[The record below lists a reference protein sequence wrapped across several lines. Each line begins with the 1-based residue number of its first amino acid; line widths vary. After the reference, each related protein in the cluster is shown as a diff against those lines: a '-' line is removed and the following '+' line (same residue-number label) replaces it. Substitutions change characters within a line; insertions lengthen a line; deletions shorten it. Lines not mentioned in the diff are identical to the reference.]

1 MNHIE
6 NQIEV
11 TCDSGRIDI
20 AVESMNMIIE
30 FKGTFNRDNLE
41 KGVAQLDRYAKSTG
55 MNRKVLIGLSPETE
69 SKKKGV
75 LEEIKRLEET
85 TVNLEIHVFDP
96 QTEKLDLYKMLWLE
110 RENSS
115 DFEKNIIKGVESLIE
130 WLSSHSQAT
139 LARTLNGFSDNLIEG
154 VLFVGSLVKPSSQGQ
169 LNPSY

>member
-1 MNHIE
+1 M
-6 NQIEV
+6 
-11 TCDSGRIDI
+11 
-20 AVESMNMIIE
+20 
-30 FKGTFNRDNLE
+30 
-41 KGVAQLDRYAKSTG
+41 
-55 MNRKVLIGLSPETE
+55 SPETE